1 MGWRWKSSFIKVTT
15 SGQGISIGKLYTK
28 INRCKIDSTGRET
41 RRLDLLGEIIGVE
54 EGLFFLVVMSVLGRA
69 KPDRG

>member
-15 SGQGISIGKLYTK
+15 F
-28 INRCKIDSTGRET
+28 
-41 RRLDLLGEIIGVE
+41 GEIIGVE

>member
-1 MGWRWKSSFIKVTT
+1 M
-15 SGQGISIGKLYTK
+15 
-28 INRCKIDSTGRET
+28 DSTGRES

>member
-1 MGWRWKSSFIKVTT
+1 M
-15 SGQGISIGKLYTK
+15 
-28 INRCKIDSTGRET
+28 DSTGRET